1 MGHVLLPT
9 YLSML
14 TWAAPTFWLLGASTP
29 LNIGVQCL
37 SESLIP
43 IHLAVRPEVGLLGHG
58 VLPTTLVEG
67 SFRHQHSDAEVIKTQ
82 SKHIAERMLQVGLSD
97 STTTAL
103 PLPYDDN

>member
-29 LNIGVQCL
+29 LNVGVQCL

-58 VLPTTLVEG
+58 VNLCVIGECPTVSLSGYPVLHSHNG
-67 SFRHQHSDAEVIKTQ
+67 SIPLHLHQC
-82 SKHIAERMLQVGLSD
+82 LLSVFF
-97 STTTAL
+97 L
-103 PLPYDDN
+103 ILK